1 MSRKSSAPAW
11 YISVVLLILI
21 HRLSKRSFKNYSRC
35 EVNMFFSQQFDSSI
49 YYRIRDILLSLNR
62 KSDNLLSL
70 YRCVRCQHDWMSLL
84 TQIRIIFELVSHWTV
99 LSGFSFGWI
108 SRWFLSFHYYWTD
121 NGQMLGYVYL
131 CDLAVGIQHK
141 IMMFVYVLQCWKPL
155 LLGHYALTTTK
166 FGNRSTIPQ
175 LCQRNAVKTIH
186 SVSFRLT
193 SSSSTRISRPFC

>member
-1 MSRKSSAPAW
+1 MFYFVFECFRTDVRSHYEWNVFNTVVEFLSKFDVKVAVVMSRKSSAPAW

-35 EVNMFFSQQFDSSI
+35 EVNMFFSQQYDSSI

-62 KSDNLLSL
+62 KSDKLLSL

-84 TQIRIIFELVSHWTV
+84 TQNRIIFELVSHWTV

-121 NGQMLGYVYL
+121 NGQMLG
-131 CDLAVGIQHK
+131 Q
-141 IMMFVYVLQCWKPL
+141 ME
-155 LLGHYALTTTK
+155 
-166 FGNRSTIPQ
+166 
-175 LCQRNAVKTIH
+175 
-186 SVSFRLT
+186 
-193 SSSSTRISRPFC
+193 